1 MWTAQKQAAGHIW
14 PVGQNVPTPKFKES
28 GSKKKKN
35 AMLGNKIAKSA
46 LTGLGCTHYQHTINM
61 TSLVILHMEGILM
74 VGCTL
79 IS

>member
-1 MWTAQKQAAGHIW
+1 
-14 PVGQNVPTPKFKES
+14 
-28 GSKKKKN
+28 
-35 AMLGNKIAKSA
+35 MLGNKIAKSS